1 MQSLAKKKKKGQIL
15 VSLEVAWLHQK
26 TFRKDRKNVNKNI
39 FISFAFSL
47 LSKES
52 CEFEDHSVIFPFPC
66 VLLKTVRIC
75 ERPVRSFETKSKK
88 NFFIYHFWDSLF
100 NTGIRFFKFRKLFS
114 MSLPADPAAMA
125 VSSYDYC
132 KNVEIDEHSIDS
144 IFRPK
149 QIIIPAESLLRQKK
163 KWF

>member
-1 MQSLAKKKKKGQIL
+1 MWYLLSSISITLSNSGFLKINVTFHTYAISFFLSSIVSKCKVLQKKKGQIL

-88 NFFIYHFWDSLF
+88 NFFIYHFWD

-125 VSSYDYC
+125 VSS
-132 KNVEIDEHSIDS
+132 
-144 IFRPK
+144 
-149 QIIIPAESLLRQKK
+149 
-163 KWF
+163 